1 MLLALLILILLV
13 ALAGATL
20 ATLGLRGRRVPLR
33 VSVLHGVAA
42 ITAIVLLVMHD
53 LRFPHNMP
61 VNAATAL
68 FILTATGGLLL
79 FGFRAARQ
87 PLPGLMLVLHAG
99 FAMVAVALMI
109 FGYVRG

>member
-1 MLLALLILILLV
+1 MLLALLILVLLV
-13 ALAGATL
+13 ALAGAAL

-33 VSVLHGVAA
+33 VSVMHGIAG
-42 ITAIVLLVMHD
+42 ITVIVLLVVHD

-61 VNAATAL
+61 VNSATAL

-87 PLPGLMLVLHAG
+87 PLPGVVVALHAG
-99 FAMVAVALMI
+99 FAAVAVALMI